1 MNPSKWSATRL
12 ESAASHQKARNAAPS
27 SNACRTTERRRSSCA
42 GRTPD
47 ACTRSV
53 SISNISV
60 FFFFFFTFY
69 FVSTRRLIASNSAVV
84 SAEVNEGN
92 TQSNDSSISG
102 KLTGPV
108 DDLRATLLDEILAF

>member
-1 MNPSKWSATRL
+1 MPHRVRTLVVQRKDVGRLVPAAHRTHAPDPCPS
-12 ESAASHQKARNAAPS
+12 P
-27 SNACRTTERRRSSCA
+27 
-42 GRTPD
+42 
-47 ACTRSV
+47 
-53 SISNISV
+53 ISRY
-60 FFFFFFTFY
+60 FFFFSFTFY

-108 DDLRATLLDEILAF
+108 DGLRATLLDEILAF